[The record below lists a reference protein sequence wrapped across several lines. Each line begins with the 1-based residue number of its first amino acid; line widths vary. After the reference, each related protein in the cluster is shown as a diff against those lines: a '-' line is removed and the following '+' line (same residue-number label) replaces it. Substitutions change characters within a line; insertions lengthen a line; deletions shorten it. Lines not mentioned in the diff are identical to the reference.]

1 MDTLSTLDPEK
12 ERSLKTVG
20 VVSYVLHLI
29 VAIAAVIPGLN
40 ASIALLLVALIIDFV
55 KKDDAVGTWQE
66 SHFRWRLYRHHPAV
80 AAAGHPGLDRLVRDL
95 HLVPVPH
102 RPRLHEHERQQADPD
117 RLIGCAST
125 QQHTKNTDRRV
136 IMEGIQS
143 DGAASESNVRV
154 THIIYG
160 LYALGFLTGVTWLVA
175 IVMNYV
181 KRDDVRGTMLESHF
195 EWQIKTFWYSLA
207 ASVIAFLLFI
217 TIIGALLAI
226 PLWIATTIW
235 VIYRIVKGWL
245 ALNDNKPI
253 NT

>member
-1 MDTLSTLDPEK
+1 
-12 ERSLKTVG
+12 
-20 VVSYVLHLI
+20 
-29 VAIAAVIPGLN
+29 
-40 ASIALLLVALIIDFV
+40 
-55 KKDDAVGTWQE
+55 
-66 SHFRWRLYRHHPAV
+66 
-80 AAAGHPGLDRLVRDL
+80 
-95 HLVPVPH
+95 
-102 RPRLHEHERQQADPD
+102 
-117 RLIGCAST
+117 
-125 QQHTKNTDRRV
+125 
-136 IMEGIQS
+136 MEGIQA